1 MQVRV
6 TSTMPYVGSHIVTV
20 QELRHVVPKKAQREM
35 EKAEKAH
42 LQERKDEAREHL
54 NRAISIDPEFVAARN
69 NLAAIYLTEGNG
81 EAAVAQLEEA
91 VKIDPRNPAIF
102 TNLTLGYTM
111 THKLDAA
118 ERAARERLTLDG
130 TSVRAHLFLGLV
142 LVEKQRFTDEAL
154 QCLERAREEFPLA
167 HLLAG
172 RVFIGRG
179 NSEKARAEIQT
190 YLSMER
196 DEGNR
201 ALAIGWLD
209 RIENE
214 RKRAAALP

>member
-1 MQVRV
+1 
-6 TSTMPYVGSHIVTV
+6 
-20 QELRHVVPKKAQREM
+20 M

-42 LQERKDEAREHL
+42 LQERQDEAREHL
-54 NRAISIDPEFVAARN
+54 SRAISFDPEFVAARN

-81 EAAVAQLEEA
+81 EAAVTQLEEA
-91 VKIDPRNPAIF
+91 VKIDPHNPALF

-118 ERAARERLTLDG
+118 ERAARERLTLDR
-130 TSVRAHLFLGLV
+130 TSARAHLFLGLV

-154 QCLERAREEFPLA
+154 RCLERAREEFPLA

-172 RVFIGRG
+172 RVLIGRG
-179 NSEKARAEIQT
+179 DSEKARAEIQT

-201 ALAIGWLD
+201 ALATGWLD
-209 RIENE
+209 RIESE
-214 RKRAAALP
+214 RKGAAVLP

>member
-1 MQVRV
+1 MQMRV
-6 TSTMPYVGSHIVTV
+6 TSTTPYVGSNTVTV
-20 QELRHVVPKKAQREM
+20 HELRHAVPKKAQKEM

-42 LQERKDEAREHL
+42 LQERKDEARDHL
-54 NRAISIDPEFVAARN
+54 NRAIVFDPEFVAARN
-69 NLAAIYLTEGNG
+69 NLAALYLTEGNG
-81 EAAVAQLEEA
+81 EAAVEQLEEA
-91 VKIDPRNPAIF
+91 VKIDPRNPVIF
-102 TNLTLGYTM
+102 ANLTLGYTM
-111 THKLDAA
+111 SHKLDAA
-118 ERAARERLTLDG
+118 ELAARETLLLDR

-172 RVFIGRG
+172 RVLLGRG

-196 DEGNR
+196 EEANR

-209 RIENE
+209 RIESE
-214 RKRAAALP
+214 TKRATALH